1 MPRYK
6 EPYTLYKRKNKKGT
20 VWYYRCYSPSGERS
34 CGRSTGKTSK
44 ALAMQYCQELIASGK
59 LWTGE
64 AVTFRQYAEHFF
76 DDNSQWVQERTLNG
90 KQTFADRSLV
100 LNKQTLDVHLL
111 PYFGKYK
118 FSDIK
123 PSVVKRYR
131 IYESEKGLKNKSI
144 NNIIGIFSII
154 VRSAMA
160 DCVIN
165 FDPLLSVGYLPTDDS
180 EEINAFTREQIISM
194 FSHEWDDDE
203 VRLFSLVGAVTGM
216 RISEILA
223 IRSETLFENYID
235 VYDQRLKYELK
246 PLKTKEARFV
256 PIPEE
261 LYKLLKERVSDGFAF
276 EHNDNY
282 YRKYFYK
289 NCGVKNHQE
298 ENLKFHS
305 LRHFVN
311 TDMLAHNI
319 TETKV
324 RAVLGHSEGKGT
336 MTERYTN
343 WKPELLPEVYQ
354 WQNNLL
360 KEISIAPSRT

>member
-6 EPYTLYKRKNKKGT
+6 EPFTLYKRKGKKASI
-20 VWYYRCYSPSGERS
+20 WYYRCYSPTGERS

-44 ALAMQYCQELIASGK
+44 TLARQYCQELIAAGK

-76 DDNSQWVQERTLNG
+76 DDNSQWVLERTMNG
-90 KQTFADRSLV
+90 KQTFADRSLI
-100 LNKQTLDVHLL
+100 LNRQTVDVHLL

-123 PSVVKRYR
+123 PSVVKKYR

-144 NNIIGIFSII
+144 NNIIGVFSII

-180 EEINAFTREQIISM
+180 EEVNAFTREQIISM
-194 FSHEWDDDE
+194 FSKKWNDDE
-203 VRLFSLVGAVTGM
+203 VRLFSLIGALTGM

-223 IRSETLFENYID
+223 IRKDNLFEKYID
-235 VYDQRLKYELK
+235 VTDQRIKYELK

-256 PIPEE
+256 PIPEG

-282 YRKYFYK
+282 YRKYLYK
-289 NCGVKNHQE
+289 NCGVKNYKE

-305 LRHFVN
+305 LRHFAN

-319 TETKV
+319 PETKV
-324 RAVLGHSEGKGT
+324 RGVLGHSEGKGT
-336 MTERYTN
+336 MTDRYTN
-343 WKPELLPEVYQ
+343 WRPEMFPEVYE
-354 WQNNLL
+354 WQEELIE
-360 KEISIAPSRT
+360 EIGF